1 MTTTPATVRGTETSR
16 LTVVGP
22 AGKADLAVPGMVTV
36 GELLPLIAGHV
47 AGAAENDQSWVLQRL
62 GESPFDPDHTAEMI
76 GLRDGEVL
84 YLRPAEHAMPA
95 IEFDDVSVG
104 VASTVSGRPDRWRPE
119 FTRRLLLGL
128 AGLLLAAYLAGA
140 LALHSQVPPAV
151 YLGTAAVLL
160 AAGGVLIARRVG
172 DAGMSVL
179 TGLSGCAFAA
189 IAPLVVQHQHGGDY
203 LSLSAGRLQ
212 VAALC
217 AAAVAGTA
225 LAARRPPADPYVGV
239 IAMSI
244 ACLAG
249 ASLARAANWDAG
261 RAAAVL
267 AIVLFMFGA
276 RMVRIVL
283 RAARL
288 RAPNPPTNA
297 AELLLD
303 IEPEPGTR
311 VAQRTASAVAYL
323 NGLLA
328 CVAVVVVIAA
338 VLLAQIGGW
347 SGWALA
353 AALCGAILLRSRAVV
368 GVWQRVPLAVG
379 GTFGLTVTT
388 LSIAAHMGSEI
399 RLAMLFA
406 LLVAAALLVV
416 GARRLPAA
424 RLLPV
429 WGHLADLAEIWTAI
443 ALVPLLLQ
451 VLHVYSSVHSLVH

>member
-1 MTTTPATVRGTETSR
+1 MSTTPATVRGTETSR

-22 AGKADLAVPGMVTV
+22 AGQADLAVPGMVTI
-36 GELLPLIAGHV
+36 GELLPLIASHV
-47 AGAAENDQSWVLQRL
+47 TGAAESDQLWVLQRL

-104 VASTVSGRPDRWRPE
+104 VASVVSGRPDHWRPD
-119 FTRRLLLGL
+119 FTRRLLLAL
-128 AGLLLAAYLAGA
+128 AWLLLAAYLAGV
-140 LALHSQVPPAV
+140 LVLRSQVPPAV
-151 YLGTAAVLL
+151 YLGAAAALL
-160 AAGGVLIARRVG
+160 AGGGVLIARRVG
-172 DAGMSVL
+172 DAGMFLL

-189 IAPLVVQHQHGGDY
+189 IAALVVQHQHGGDY

-212 VAALC
+212 IAALC
-217 AAAVAGTA
+217 AAAAAAAA

-239 IAMSI
+239 IALSV

-249 ASLARAANWDAG
+249 ASLARGAHWDGA

-267 AIVLFMFGA
+267 AIVVFMFGA

-303 IEPEPGTR
+303 IEPEPGAR

-323 NGLLA
+323 NGLIA
-328 CVAVVVVIAA
+328 CVAVVVVVAA
-338 VLLAQIGGW
+338 VLLAQSGGW
-347 SGWALA
+347 AGWALA
-353 AALCGAILLRSRAVV
+353 AALSGAILMRSRAVV

-379 GTFGLTVTT
+379 GTVGLTITI
-388 LSIAAHMGSEI
+388 LSIAAHTGPEI
-399 RLAMLFA
+399 RLAMLLV

-429 WGHLADLAEIWTAI
+429 WGHVADLAETWTAI

-451 VLHVYSSVHSLVH
+451 VLHVYSTVHSLVH

>member
-1 MTTTPATVRGTETSR
+1 MSTTPATVRGTETSR

-22 AGKADLAVPGMVTV
+22 AGQADLAVPGMVTI
-36 GELLPLIAGHV
+36 GELLPLIARHV
-47 AGAAENDQSWVLQRL
+47 TGAAESDQSWVLQRL

-104 VASTVSGRPDRWRPE
+104 VASVVSGRPDHWRPD
-119 FTRRLLLGL
+119 FTRRLLLAL
-128 AGLLLAAYLAGA
+128 AWLLLAAYLAGA
-140 LALHSQVPPAV
+140 LVLRSQVPPAV
-151 YLGTAAVLL
+151 YLGAAAALL
-160 AAGGVLIARRVG
+160 VGGGVLIARRVG
-172 DAGMSVL
+172 DAGMFLL

-189 IAPLVVQHQHGGDY
+189 IAALVVQHQHGGDY

-212 VAALC
+212 IAALC
-217 AAAVAGTA
+217 AAAAAAAA

-239 IAMSI
+239 IALSV

-249 ASLARAANWDAG
+249 ASLARGAHWDGA

-267 AIVLFMFGA
+267 AIVVFMFGA

-283 RAARL
+283 RSARL

-303 IEPEPGTR
+303 IEPEPGAR

-323 NGLLA
+323 NGLIA
-328 CVAVVVVIAA
+328 CVAVVVVVAT
-338 VLLAQIGGW
+338 VLLAQNGGW
-347 SGWALA
+347 AGWALA
-353 AALCGAILLRSRAVV
+353 AALSGAILMRSRAVV

-379 GTFGLTVTT
+379 GTVGLTITI
-388 LSIAAHMGSEI
+388 LSIAAHTGPEI
-399 RLAMLFA
+399 RLAMLLV
-406 LLVAAALLVV
+406 LLAAAALLVV

-429 WGHLADLAEIWTAI
+429 WGHVADLAETWTAI

-451 VLHVYSSVHSLVH
+451 VLHVYSTVHSLVH